1 MKTIDVFVPVEDYNE
16 FVSRFENTKVALD
29 ALTIAVENRVRSHR
43 SLLRRDLINTENRI
57 KINIPV
63 KDHLMPYLN
72 EYCVM
77 KGITR
82 TEFITKILKGR
93 NI

>member
-1 MKTIDVFVPVEDYNE
+1 MEKIDIFVPIEDYNE
-16 FVSRFENTKVALD
+16 FVSRFDNAKVAID

-43 SLLRRDLINTENRI
+43 SLLNRDLINCKDRI
-57 KINIPV
+57 KITIPV
-63 KDHLMPYLN
+63 KEHLMPYLN

-77 KGITR
+77 KGLTR
-82 TEFITKILKGR
+82 TEFITKVLKRR

>member
-1 MKTIDVFVPVEDYNE
+1 MEKIDIFVPMEDYNE
-16 FVSRFENTKVALD
+16 FVSRFDNAKVAID

-43 SLLRRDLINTENRI
+43 SLLNRDLISRKDRI
-57 KINIPV
+57 KITIPV
-63 KDHLMPYLN
+63 KDYLMPYLN

-77 KGITR
+77 KGLTR
-82 TEFITKILKGR
+82 TEFITKILKRR

>member
-1 MKTIDVFVPVEDYNE
+1 MKTIDVFVPVEDYQE
-16 FVSRFENTKVALD
+16 FVSRFDSSKIALD
-29 ALTIAVENRVRSHR
+29 ALAVAVENRVKSHR
-43 SLLRRDLINTENRI
+43 SLLLRNLIKEKNSV
-57 KINIPV
+57 KITIPV
-63 KDHLMPYLN
+63 KDYLMPYLN

-82 TEFITKILKGR
+82 AEFITKVLKGR